1 MVVVA
6 VIEGEDNAT
15 GLVVFVRLSM
25 AVLSRFKEIG
35 DTDIASLWH
44 LDRVILQVAL
54 FLFYSPSI
62 CFQLNQRSVALF
74 NVCPPCYVL

>member
-1 MVVVA
+1 M
-6 VIEGEDNAT
+6 IEGEDNAT

-54 FLFYSPSI
+54 F
-62 CFQLNQRSVALF
+62 
-74 NVCPPCYVL
+74 

>member
-1 MVVVA
+1 M
-6 VIEGEDNAT
+6 IEGEDNAT

-62 CFQLNQRSVALF
+62 CFQLRNMK
-74 NVCPPCYVL
+74 